1 MNKKLAQIVVEEINK
16 KANMAL
22 VDTVIYKLGDR
33 EIIIK
38 VYAQDRI
45 YKAVFYDKN
54 EPDNIHVYKDKISLG
69 LKEFKNKALHYV
81 DMVLAY

>member
-1 MNKKLAQIVVEEINK
+1 MNNKLAKIVIDEINK
-16 KANMAL
+16 KANMSL
-22 VDTVIYKLGDR
+22 VDTVTYKLGDR
-33 EIIIK
+33 EIIVK

-45 YKAVFYDKN
+45 YKAVFYDKQN
-54 EPDNIHVYKDKISLG
+54 PDNIHVYKDKISLG